1 MPMYNLIE
9 YSKNYSETSGNLWQC
24 YRVHRLYGNMT
35 ILLFPVNYDTS
46 LSMKFQKNMTG
57 RTGNDSTEDVE
68 IWLPI
73 KYMSSFWNS

>member
-1 MPMYNLIE
+1 
-9 YSKNYSETSGNLWQC
+9 
-24 YRVHRLYGNMT
+24 MT

-57 RTGNDSTEDVE
+57 RAGNDSTENVE